1 MKRISL
7 IMAIIIIATVALMA
21 DNHMDGVREDYRAE
35 RRGRTE
41 MKHHETKK
49 DHGMMMMHLAE
60 ELELSDQVKA
70 EVMEL
75 QTADKKAAI
84 KMRADLE
91 ILRIDKRLAMKNR
104 DFKQVKKLNAEISE
118 KRLKLTNSRVDTHE
132 SIWNLLS
139 EEQQEEAVKMM
150 EDCGKGGR
158 FNQKNHRMVKPK
170 RM

>member
-1 MKRISL
+1 MKRVSL
-7 IMAIIIIATVALMA
+7 IMAIIFIATVALIA
-21 DNHMDGVREDYRAE
+21 DNHMGGIREEYKANRG
-35 RRGRTE
+35 GRTE
-41 MKHHETKK
+41 MSRHKVNR

-60 ELELSDQVKA
+60 ELELSEEVKA
-70 EVMEL
+70 EMMEL
-75 QTADKKAAI
+75 QTSDKKAAI

-91 ILRIDKRLAMKNR
+91 ILRIDKRLAMKDR

-118 KRLKLTNSRVDTHE
+118 KRLELTNSRVDTHE

-150 EDCGKGGR
+150 EACTDGGR